1 MSEKKPLVI
10 IGQRMGG
17 GAKIAKGIETAG
29 GTAYVIPG
37 VLADMKLG
45 DVMKEKE
52 ADLGLSFCG
61 SGGAGALAAANKYG
75 FKYKQYQRTPEAF
88 AKSIQEGCT
97 VVGGPLMDTEEL
109 GQAVVK
115 AWKEKYGE

>member
-45 DVMKEKE
+45 DVMKK
-52 ADLGLSFCG
+52 
-61 SGGAGALAAANKYG
+61 K
-75 FKYKQYQRTPEAF
+75 KQ
-88 AKSIQEGCT
+88 IW
-97 VVGGPLMDTEEL
+97 D
-109 GQAVVK
+109 
-115 AWKEKYGE
+115 

>member
-17 GAKIAKGIETAG
+17 GAKIAKGIEMAG

-45 DVMKEKE
+45 DVMKDRKSTR
-52 ADLGLSFCG
+52 LNSSHNSG
-61 SGGAGALAAANKYG
+61 SRMPSSA
-75 FKYKQYQRTPEAF
+75 
-88 AKSIQEGCT
+88 
-97 VVGGPLMDTEEL
+97 
-109 GQAVVK
+109 
-115 AWKEKYGE
+115 